1 MKYDVFIS
9 YSRKDYVD
17 ENNVVL
23 PESVVTKI
31 TELFDANG
39 ITYWFDQKGEYS
51 GEAFGPIIA
60 RFIKSSK
67 IFLFISSENSNASVW
82 TSNEIAVAHMYGK
95 KIIPLRY
102 DDSVYNDSIILYIA
116 SLDYIDYQKNPE
128 KAFGRLSASILGYLK
143 EENSKEE
150 KLRQE
155 EERLRAEEVSRQE
168 RAEKLQRI
176 REQISS
182 MESRRLDIDKE
193 ILNQEKILTDLQNEK
208 RIIDANISSLRED
221 ESIYCGNVR
230 QTMADQLFDTV
241 GNIVDPLRLRRAV
254 PKGFFVRLWDNLK
267 SSMRRRCWYANSV
280 FILSLVFSLVQSV
293 ILSSLAVV
301 LYDEARW
308 FPVLFFIPLSLA
320 VFIASLRAIC
330 NFKDGIIWYIALCTF
345 ILAGE
350 FAVVWSDVLGSI
362 SYVTY
367 AGMDMFGEPIFWS
380 GFAVIVLLFSSLFVR
395 KNGLS
400 TWRVM
405 RGGQK

>member
-1 MKYDVFIS
+1 MNYDVFIS

-17 ENNVVL
+17 EKNVVL

-31 TELFDANG
+31 TELFEANG

-51 GEAFGPIIA
+51 GEAFAPMIA

-116 SLDYIDYQKNPE
+116 SLDYIDYQKNPG
-128 KAFGRLSASILGYLK
+128 KALSRISASVLGYLK
-143 EENSKEE
+143 EESSKEE

-155 EERLRAEEVSRQE
+155 EKRRRAEEVSRQE

-176 REQISS
+176 REQISG

-208 RIIDANISSLRED
+208 RIIDANISELREA
-221 ESIYCGNVR
+221 ESMYCSNSK
-230 QTMADQLFDTV
+230 QNKEDQFFETV
-241 GNIVDPLRLRRAV
+241 GNLIDPLQLRRAV
-254 PKGFFVRLWDNLK
+254 PKGFFAKLWDNLK
-267 SSMRRRCWYANSV
+267 SSMRRKHWYANFVSV
-280 FILSLVFSLVQSV
+280 LTLVFSLVQAV
-293 ILSSLAVV
+293 ALSYIAVV
-301 LYDEARW
+301 VYDESVW
-308 FPVLFFIPLSLA
+308 FPVLFFIPLSVA
-320 VFIASLRAIC
+320 AFVASLSLVC
-330 NFKDGIIWYIALCTF
+330 NYKGGIFWYIGICVF

-350 FAVVWSDVLGSI
+350 FMLPNIPGSI
-362 SYVTY
+362 SYDLY
-367 AGMDMFGEPIFWS
+367 NHLEMFVYPMFWS
-380 GFAVIVLLFSSLFVR
+380 GLAVIVLLISSMFVR
-395 KNGLS
+395 K
-400 TWRVM
+400 R
-405 RGGQK
+405 